1 MLAQIQLIPEQAS
14 TIAPRV
20 DALFLYLTVVTVV
33 FTTLIAVLIITFA
46 IRYRRRP
53 ANEVP
58 KPTKDIEGLEIL
70 WSVVPLLLCLVMF
83 FWGAN
88 IYFAMARPPDNAL
101 EIYVV
106 ARQWMWKLQHPEGQ
120 REINTLHIPVDVPV
134 KLLMTSEDVIH
145 SFFVPAF
152 RTKQDVV
159 PGRYTTT
166 WFQPTRAGTYH
177 LFCAEYCGTE
187 HSKMIGK
194 VIVMEQADYQ
204 DWLASSADG
213 SMALE
218 GRKLFTKLQCITCHN
233 TSAEARAPNL
243 EGTYNKRVVLTDG
256 QVVRADENYIR
267 ESILQPAA
275 KVVAGYRPIMPT
287 YQDQI
292 SEEELVRVIAFLKAL
307 QPGQMLPRVEDTPPP
322 VPTEPLSKQ
331 NGKP

>member
-1 MLAQIQLIPEQAS
+1 MLAQISFVPEQAS
-14 TIAPRV
+14 TIAARV
-20 DALFLYLTVVTVV
+20 DGLFLYLTVVTVV
-33 FTTLIAVLIITFA
+33 FTALIAVLIITFA

-53 ANEVP
+53 SNEIPGKV
-58 KPTKDIEGLEIL
+58 KEFFQLEIT
-70 WSVVPLLLCLVMF
+70 WSVIPLVLVMIMF

-88 IYFAMARPPDNAL
+88 IYFAIAHPPENAL

-106 ARQWMWKLQHPEGQ
+106 GRQWMWKLQHPEGQ

-134 KLLMTSEDVIH
+134 KLIMTSEDVIH

-166 WFQPTRAGTYH
+166 WFQATKVGTYH
-177 LFCAEYCGTE
+177 LFCAEYCGTG
-187 HSKMIGK
+187 HSKMIGQ

-204 DWLASSADG
+204 SWLASSADG

-218 GRKLFTKLQCITCHN
+218 GRKLFSKLQCLTCH
-233 TSAEARAPNL
+233 TGTAEARAPLL
-243 EGTYNKRVVLTDG
+243 EALYNKRVVLTDG
-256 QVVRADENYIR
+256 QVVRADENYLR

-292 SEEELVRVIAFLKAL
+292 TEEELVRVIAYLKSL
-307 QPGQMLPRVEDTPPP
+307 QLGQTPSRVEDTPPP
-322 VPTEPLSKQ
+322 VVNESPARPKQEP
-331 NGKP
+331 